1 MYDDRTAEQRARDGK
16 HAVYE
21 PPRPAPAPEAQIVL
35 RRYPGRDFRVLRDD
49 WYLNIGEARRVYDDL
64 HDALIEAGVTI

>member
-21 PPRPAPAPEAQIVL
+21 PPKPYPEPEPRIVL
-35 RRYPGRDFRVLRDD
+35 RHYPGRPFYSISDD
-49 WYLNIGEARRVYDDL
+49 WYLGIEEARRIYDDL
-64 HDALIEAGVTI
+64 HDALQDAGVTI